1 VRRLDLFHLAVLAV
15 LAALPLA
22 VSDWQ
27 LTQLSQLLCYGLLA
41 LSLALIWG
49 QGGLLC
55 FGQSL
60 FFGLGAYVMSLAS
73 LDMLPGITGLGAGWP
88 ALALACLVPA
98 LAAQLLGRFLFHGR
112 GLRGAY
118 FGIVMLAISV
128 IAERVATSWDYV
140 GGLNG
145 LMNVPP
151 FVPRPGVELVDA
163 AVTYWAM
170 LGVVLVV
177 FLLAEALVRSRW
189 GVVLRAIRDG
199 EDRVALLGHDVA
211 AWKTTALTL
220 SAAIAGLAGACFVVQ
235 FGFVSP
241 PLIGFGLSTEALI
254 WTALGGRGLLL
265 GAFLGALVVRWLEGI
280 LSEALGAFWLLAIGA
295 LFVVAVILFPRGL
308 IAEPV
313 LRWAERG
320 RLR

>member
-1 VRRLDLFHLAVLAV
+1 MSRLDLFHLAVLAI
-15 LAALPLA
+15 LALAPLLA
-22 VSDWQ
+22 SDWQ
-27 LTQLSQLLCYGLLA
+27 LAQLAQLLCYGLLA

-60 FFGLGAYVMSLAS
+60 FFGLGAYVMSLAA
-73 LDMLPGITGLGAGWP
+73 LDMLPGLKGLGAGWP

-151 FVPRPGVELVDA
+151 FRPRPGMELVDA
-163 AVTYWAM
+163 RPTYWAM
-170 LGVVLVV
+170 LGVVAVV

-189 GVVLRAIRDG
+189 GIVLRAIRDG

-211 AWKTTALTL
+211 GWKTTALTL

-254 WTALGGRGLLL
+254 WAALGGRGLLM
-265 GAFLGALVVRWLEGI
+265 GAFLGALVVRWLEGA

-295 LFVVAVILFPRGL
+295 LFVVVVIVFPRGL

-313 LRWAERG
+313 LRWAARG

>member
-1 VRRLDLFHLAVLAV
+1 VATVSRLHLAVL
-15 LAALPLA
+15 LALALVPLVA
-22 VSDWQ
+22 ADWQ
-27 LTQLSQLLCYGLLA
+27 LVQLGQLLCYGLLA

-60 FFGLGAYVMSLAS
+60 FFGLGGYVMGLAS
-73 LDMLPGITGLGAGWP
+73 LDMLPGVTGLGAGWT
-88 ALALACLVPA
+88 ALLLACLVPA

-118 FGIVMLAISV
+118 FAVVMLAISV

-151 FVPRPGVELVDA
+151 FAPCPGVVLLDPRP
-163 AVTYWAM
+163 TYWAM
-170 LGVVLVV
+170 VGVAALAFV
-177 FLLAEALVRSRW
+177 LAEALVRSRW
-189 GVVLRAIRDG
+189 GIVLRAIRDG
-199 EDRVALLGHDVA
+199 EDRVALLGHDTA
-211 AWKTTALTL
+211 AWKTTALTV
-220 SAAIAGLAGACFVVQ
+220 SAAIAGLGGACFVVQ

-254 WTALGGRGLLL
+254 WTALGGRGLLIAAL
-265 GAFLGALVVRWLEGI
+265 LGALVGRWLEGV
-280 LSEALGAFWLLAIGA
+280 LFETLGALWLLAIGA
-295 LFVVAVILFPRGL
+295 LFVGVVIWLPRGL
-308 IAEPV
+308 IAEPL
-313 LRWAERG
+313 LRWAGRG
-320 RLR
+320 GLR